1 MTNAFQYIYLI
12 IYLFALLAL
21 FTYGMNCYFLMIYYH
36 LNYRKAIREH
46 KEIRRKFDADLA
58 VKGWPRVTIQL
69 PIYNERY
76 VVERL
81 ISSVCRLDYPGH
93 LLEIQVL
100 DDSTDDTVNIAKT
113 AVKRLRARGFDIVY
127 LNRSSRTGFKAGALK
142 KGLKSAKGELI
153 AIFDADFLPGP
164 AFLKETVPY
173 FIHPEV
179 GMLQTR
185 WGHLNSDYSMLT
197 RAQSIGIDGHFSV
210 EQASRAWG
218 GLFMNFNGT
227 AGIWRKAAIEDAGG
241 WQADTLTEDLDLSYR
256 AQLKGWKLTFVP
268 GVVCPAE
275 VPVTI
280 NAFKSQQHRW
290 AKGSIQT
297 AKKNLGKLF
306 KSDVSGLVK
315 IQAFLHLTHYMVH
328 PMMMLV
334 VLTSVPMLYTQWF
347 FNHLAYPVI
356 VFTLLCLATFGPSSM
371 YLFSQRLLYKDWK
384 NRIKYLPFLMCI
396 GTGIAVNN
404 TKAVLEALFDIKSG
418 FIRTPKYGIQHRQD
432 RWRGKHYSIPLN
444 SVSILEFFLG
454 LYSLAGLI
462 LFLFFSKY
470 LVSPFLLIYTAGF
483 FSVFFLSIKHGLSET
498 TEQKHL

>member
-1 MTNAFQYIYLI
+1 MTNAFEYIYLI

-21 FTYGMNCYFLMIYYH
+21 FTYGTNCYFLMIYYR

-46 KEIRRKFDADLA
+46 KEIRRKFDAHLA
-58 VKGWPRVTIQL
+58 AKGWPRVTIQL

-81 ISSVCRLDYPGH
+81 ITSVCQLDYPGH

-100 DDSTDDTVNIAKT
+100 DDSTDDTVSIAKN
-113 AVKRLRARGFDIVY
+113 AVKRLRAEGFDIAY
-127 LNRSSRTGFKAGALK
+127 LKRNNRIGFKAGALK

-153 AIFDADFLPGP
+153 AIFDADFLPDTT
-164 AFLKETVPY
+164 FLKETVPY
-173 FIHPEV
+173 FIHPKV

-306 KSDVSGLVK
+306 KSDVSWLVK
-315 IQAFLHLTHYMVH
+315 TQAFLHLTHYMVH
-328 PMMMLV
+328 PMMLLV
-334 VLTSVPMLYTQWF
+334 ELTSVPMLYTQWF
-347 FNHLAYPVI
+347 FNNLACPVM

-384 NRIKYLPFLMCI
+384 NRIIYLPFLMCI

-483 FSVFFLSIKHGLSET
+483 FSVFFLSIKHGLAET
-498 TEQKHL
+498 TKQKHP